1 MSHTHPI
8 QIWIQPL
15 RISLA
20 TRRRSRAVWSSDGRF
35 GRARFFALFEVCFLL
50 HLPPPAGVHSAG
62 GRARAGGG
70 GRVGGR
76 ARGGQAGAG
85 RARERGGAGARGG
98 ARASLPLR
106 AARALL
112 CARARESVRG
122 CARVRASER
131 ARTLGWWWGR
141 VFAARLHWR
150 RQLKCGPRT
159 LPQTHTRH
167 RRRPSS
173 PDGSAGSLALTV
185 GGDGTGPVEGLHA
198 EAAAPL
204 PAQLPPPSSGGAWR
218 HRRRALRR
226 GRG

>member
-1 MSHTHPI
+1 M
-8 QIWIQPL
+8 PL
-15 RISLA
+15 SF
-20 TRRRSRAVWSSDGRF
+20 WSVAHAPNPNLD
-35 GRARFFALFEVCFLL
+35 
-50 HLPPPAGVHSAG
+50 SAG
-62 GRARAGGG
+62 ADLARHSETFARGVELGWAFRARALFCAFRGLLPFAFAPSR
-70 GRVGGR
+70 GRSQRWRAR
-76 ARGGQAGAG
+76 ARGWRQPSGRHGARERG
-85 RARERGGAGARGG
+85 RRRGRGRESEPTSPCASCSPVRARERECAWVRAGACQ
-98 ARASLPLR
+98 
-106 AARALL
+106 
-112 CARARESVRG
+112 CARPH
-122 CARVRASER
+122 ARVVVGKGVRCPPALATAAQVRA
-131 ARTLGWWWGR
+131 
-141 VFAARLHWR
+141 
-150 RQLKCGPRT
+150 PRT